1 MEKYEFIRFQDDD
14 FELDVS
20 VSPNEETVW
29 LTKNEMSLLF
39 DRDRTVYSWHISN
52 IFKEKEFIKDISCA
66 KIARQIGGQIHNTI
80 LYNLDVIISVGYR
93 VKSKRGV
100 MFRKWANN
108 ILRNYLLKGSKTI
121 NKNL

>member
-1 MEKYEFIRFQDDD
+1 MRI
-14 FELDVS
+14 
-20 VSPNEETVW
+20 
-29 LTKNEMSLLF
+29 TKIIPF
-39 DRDRTVYSWHISN
+39 RHISN
-52 IFKEKEFIKDISCA
+52 IFKEKELIKDTSCA

-108 ILRNYLLKGSKTI
+108 ILRNYLLKGYAIDFLLLTI
-121 NKNL
+121 MNVIL